1 MKLLKVYLPLLLG
14 AIILFMANTESL
26 QSPVMYIIGIIMFM
40 FGLYNVSSTIRG
52 KSDKDDNN
60 DD

>member
-1 MKLLKVYLPLLLG
+1 MKLLKIYLPLLLG

-26 QSPVMYIIGIIMFM
+26 QNPVIYVIGIILFM

-52 KSDKDDNN
+52 KSDQDDN
-60 DD
+60 DA